1 MFLFHFHLIH
11 QNKAFGEL
19 LSKKVSFS
27 TANNYPKNFIGV
39 KYTSNGNRTVR
50 VGDGTKTMNNAVS
63 ICIKSLNVPAQ
74 IFENGISY
82 DVTEIGEWAFYN
94 CDTLESVNIGKN
106 VVKIGEYAFSD
117 CDSIVSITFD
127 KESSLTTIGTRA
139 FSWCALKHIEI
150 PASVVFIG
158 DATFNSRGIMKTFVY
173 CGKNVITNKIFC
185 KQPELVIVSSNY
197 KAQSLGLVPVSFSNS
212 YCLQ

>member
-11 QNKAFGEL
+11 QNNIFTDL
-19 LSKKVSFS
+19 LSKNVLFS
-27 TANNYPKNFIGV
+27 SANNSPKQFIGV
-39 KYTSNGNRTVR
+39 KYTSNGNGTVR

-94 CDTLESVNIGKN
+94 CDTLETVTIGKN

-127 KESSLTTIGTRA
+127 KDSSLKTIGRRA
-139 FSWCALKHIEI
+139 FTWCSLKHIEI
-150 PASVVFIG
+150 PSSVKSIG
-158 DATFNSRGIMKTFVY
+158 DSTFNSRGIMKTFVY
-173 CGKNVITNKIFC
+173 CGNNFIANKIFC
-185 KQPELVIVSSNY
+185 KNPDFVLVSNNY
-197 KAQSLGLVPVSFSNS
+197 KSQTYGLVPVKTSNS
-212 YCLQ
+212 YCAQ